1 MPDIRESEDRKDTQG
16 RRFLTVCKYSL
27 ALTGASPYLL
37 LPMPTRK
44 TLLDA
49 TAQLFAKLGWRG
61 TTTRR
66 IAELAGVNEV
76 TLFRKFGSK
85 ESLLVEA
92 VRCQAAD
99 AMQDQLPVRP
109 TDLRAE
115 LVAWAARH
123 HGQLHERS
131 SMIRT
136 CLAEF
141 EEHPELAPVATEGAE
156 RTMGD
161 MLRYFGEARRLGL
174 IGPEGSL
181 EAATVMLMNA
191 LFMDAITRDV
201 LPGCGLVSTDEA
213 VAAFVDHTLRALAPH
228 TGIHA

>member
-1 MPDIRESEDRKDTQG
+1 
-16 RRFLTVCKYSL
+16 
-27 ALTGASPYLL
+27 
-37 LPMPTRK
+37 MPTRK
-44 TLLDA
+44 TILDA
-49 TAQLFAKLGWRG
+49 TARLFAELGWRG

-92 VRCQAAD
+92 VRCQATD
-99 AMQDQLPVRP
+99 AMQDQLPASP
-109 TDLRAE
+109 ADLRAE
-115 LVAWAARH
+115 LVAWATRH
-123 HGQLHERS
+123 HGHLHERS

-174 IGPEGSL
+174 IGHEGSL

-201 LPGCGLVSTDEA
+201 LPGCGLVSTNEA
-213 VAAFVDHTLRALAPH
+213 VTAFVDHTLRALAHH
-228 TGIHA
+228 TGTHA

>member
-1 MPDIRESEDRKDTQG
+1 
-16 RRFLTVCKYSL
+16 
-27 ALTGASPYLL
+27 
-37 LPMPTRK
+37 MPTRK

-49 TAQLFAKLGWRG
+49 TAQLFAELGWRG

-99 AMQDQLPVRP
+99 EMRNPLPARP
-109 TDLRAE
+109 RDLRAE
-115 LVAWAARH
+115 LTVWATAHHRH
-123 HGQLHERS
+123 MQERS
-131 SMIRT
+131 PMIRT

-141 EEHPELAPVATEGAE
+141 EEHPELAPVATIGAE
-156 RTMGD
+156 RTMAD
-161 MLRYFGEARRLGL
+161 MLRYLGDARSLGL
-174 IGPEGSL
+174 IRPDGSL
-181 EAATVMLMNA
+181 EAATVMFMNA

-201 LPGCGLVSTDEA
+201 LPSLGLISPGDA
-213 VAAFVDHTLRALAPH
+213 VVAFVDHTLRALSNGTEPTH
-228 TGIHA
+228 

>member
-1 MPDIRESEDRKDTQG
+1 
-16 RRFLTVCKYSL
+16 
-27 ALTGASPYLL
+27 
-37 LPMPTRK
+37 MPTRK

-49 TAQLFAKLGWRG
+49 TAQLFAELGWRG

-92 VRCQAAD
+92 VRCQAEG
-99 AMQDQLPVRP
+99 AMQDQLPAKP
-109 TDLRAE
+109 ADLRAE
-115 LVAWAARH
+115 LLTWATAH
-123 HGQLHERS
+123 HGHLHERS
-131 SMIRT
+131 GMIRT

-156 RTMGD
+156 RTMAD
-161 MLRYFGEARRLGL
+161 MLRYLGEARRLGL
-174 IGPEGSL
+174 IGQNGSL

-201 LPGCGLVSTDEA
+201 LPGCALVSTGDA
-213 VAAFVDHTLRALAPH
+213 VAAFVDHTLRALALEPRAH
-228 TGIHA
+228 N